1 MSDDRDRFE
10 RSVSLLD
17 LLLLVPDT
25 GSRFV
30 PINLF
35 GSHVYVEENQKDLAV
50 GLV

>member
-10 RSVSLLD
+10 RRFILLD
-17 LLLLVPDT
+17 LLLVVPDS
-25 GSRFV
+25 GSCFV